1 MKLTATKTPLLIAAM
16 ATAITLTSFA
26 PAQAANS
33 TWASADAETAQVID
47 ANFKFKKHK
56 FKKHSFKKHYKYGGF
71 KKKHPVKKKVKIKK
85 FF

>member
-26 PAQAANS
+26 PVQAANP

-47 ANFKFKKHK
+47 IKFKKHK

-71 KKKHPVKKKVKIKK
+71 KKKHPVKKKIKIKT